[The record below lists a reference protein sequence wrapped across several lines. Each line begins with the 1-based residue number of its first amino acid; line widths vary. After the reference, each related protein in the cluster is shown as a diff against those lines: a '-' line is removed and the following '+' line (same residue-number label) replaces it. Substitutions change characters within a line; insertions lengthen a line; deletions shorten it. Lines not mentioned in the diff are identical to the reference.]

1 MLAGLNDPVTLR
13 LFYSRKLGAAVP
25 AYGAYADRVREMLQQ
40 YAAVA
45 NGKVRLEYLRSGAV
59 QHTEDRALAYGLQGV
74 PVDQSGEQVYFGL
87 AGTNLLDDER
97 TIGFFQPERAP
108 FLEYDLT
115 KLVYELSNPQRPV
128 VGVMSALKLD
138 GDPRLMMMNQGRPG
152 GAGQPYASTTL
163 LRQTNDVRTV
173 PTDAQV
179 IDPAIQ
185 VLLVAEV
192 PDISAATQYAID
204 QFVMRGGRLMVMVD
218 PWSEAM
224 AAAPSPTG
232 LPPDDTS
239 SDLPALFKAWGIE
252 FDPTTVVGDL
262 DTARGGCGPGQP
274 TGCRRSTTLP
284 GSTSVTASTTTIRRP
299 PICSRSASPPPA
311 SSPRRRGPTSTFT
324 PLLISGLQTGLL
336 PADEVRM
343 PDPAKILAGFKP
355 SGGPRVIAARVRGVL
370 KSAFT
375 GPPPLAAGQQR
386 PANFPAYIA
395 ATKAPANL
403 VVVADSDILDDRFWV
418 RIQDFFGQSQAVP
431 FSDNGPFVANLI
443 DTLAGGDALIGLRAR
458 GVSARPFVLVN
469 QMQNEAEAR
478 FRQTEQTLQ
487 QHLEAVQKQLQTL
500 RQGNNGQ
507 GNNGQGSN
515 DQSGDQSVQPVIT
528 PAQRSAIDAAR
539 QDVLATRQKLRAVQ
553 YRPEPRHRTA
563 GDRAAAVRHRSDPG
577 AADTAGDRARHCPPP
592 APGAGLGTR
601 TQDIGA
607 PWVGAAGM
615 RTRSLAALC
624 VLGAASLAG
633 GWFFGT
639 AREPAEQ
646 TTIANGT
653 LMFPG
658 LTARLGDAARI
669 EITHQ
674 GSTIALVRLG
684 DKPGS
689 PWGLVQRDRYPV
701 QTTKLRAMLTALTE
715 LRLVEP
721 RTTDPALFGRLGL
734 ADAEQKD
741 STADLLRMLRQDGH
755 ADRRAAGRSSPGAH
769 RGQCARPG
777 LRAPARGDADLAGRG
792 QPAGGRRSAT
802 VARSRSHEHRP
813 RAHRQ
818 RGGAPRRRRAGF
830 HRPGRQ
836 AATDRAGQCAEAG

>member
-1 MLAGLNDPVTLR
+1 MQRRTLSAAISVIAVAAIVIGANMFADARLANVRVDLTQQHLYTLSPGTRQVLAGLTDPVTLR

-45 NGKVRLEYLRSGAV
+45 NGKVRLEYYDPEPFST
-59 QHTEDRALAYGLQGV
+59 TEDHALAYGLQGV

-239 SDLPALFKAWGIE
+239 ADLPALFKAWGIE
-252 FDPTTVVGDL
+252 FNPKLVVGDL
-262 DTARGGCGPGQP
+262 DTAWRVRTGATDRVQAVNYVAWFNIRDGINHNDPATADLQQVSVASAGFIAKAPG
-274 TGCRRSTTLP
+274 
-284 GSTSVTASTTTIRRP
+284 ADI
-299 PICSRSASPPPA
+299 
-311 SSPRRRGPTSTFT
+311 TFT

-375 GPPPLAAGQQR
+375 DPPPLAKGQQR

-443 DTLAGGDALIGLRAR
+443 DTLAGGDALLGLRAR

-553 YRPEPRHRTA
+553 YDLNR
-563 GDRAAAVRHRSDPG
+563 G
-577 AADTAGDRARHCPPP
+577 
-592 APGAGLGTR
+592 
-601 TQDIGA
+601 I
-607 PWVGAAGM
+607 
-615 RTRSLAALC
+615 
-624 VLGAASLAG
+624 
-633 GWFFGT
+633 
-639 AREPAEQ
+639 
-646 TTIANGT
+646 
-653 LMFPG
+653 
-658 LTARLGDAARI
+658 ARL
-669 EITHQ
+669 E
-674 GSTIALVRLG
+674 
-684 DKPGS
+684 
-689 PWGLVQRDRYPV
+689 
-701 QTTKLRAMLTALTE
+701 TE
-715 LRLVEP
+715 LRLFDIVLI
-721 RTTDPALFGRLGL
+721 PALLTLLAIGLGIV
-734 ADAEQKD
+734 
-741 STADLLRMLRQDGH
+741 R
-755 ADRRAAGRSSPGAH
+755 
-769 RGQCARPG
+769 
-777 LRAPARGDADLAGRG
+777 
-792 QPAGGRRSAT
+792 
-802 VARSRSHEHRP
+802 
-813 RAHRQ
+813 
-818 RGGAPRRRRAGF
+818 RRRRA
-830 HRPGRQ
+830 RASAPGPRTS
-836 AATDRAGQCAEAG
+836 APPGSELRA